1 MKLIIID
8 DSKLIR
14 IQLERSIK
22 ENFDNLEIYQAI
34 DGDEGLNAIFKYQP
48 DIIFLDIIMPGLTG
62 TELLEKIQPLT
73 KSGLCKVLMI
83 SSIEDYGILQ
93 ECFKLGAYDF
103 IRKPVNEIELNARLG
118 GAINSTNLV
127 NQLRQSEAQL
137 EGKVEEIER
146 VNQKLVQT
154 KNQMIQSEKMAAIGQ
169 LAAGVAHEINNPI
182 GYVSSNLVTLKG
194 YISDLLSGYQKTLA
208 LFEHLKKIDKID
220 FESTTSDSIDFIID
234 DIPSLFEDT
243 EIGLTRVKE
252 IVDGLRNFSRVDQA
266 MEFDVFDVNEGIKDT
281 LIVTKNKYKYLANI
295 ETNFGDLPLIKA
307 KGGKLNQVFMN
318 LIVNACDAIASKFD
332 ESSLL
337 GWIKITTEQE
347 AEHVKITFSDN
358 GIGIDEEI
366 VQYLYN
372 PFFTT
377 KPIGQGTGLGLSI
390 SYDIIVNEH
399 KGSIAVDSTKNVGST
414 FVLTLPIN
422 PDGKGVI

>member
-8 DSKLIR
+8 DSRLIR
-14 IQLERSIK
+14 VQLERSIK
-22 ENFDNLEIYQAI
+22 ENFDDLEIYQAA
-34 DGDEGLNAIFKYQP
+34 DGDEGLNAIFEYQP
-48 DIIFLDIIMPGLTG
+48 DIIFLDILMPGLTG

-73 KSGLCKVLMI
+73 RSGLCKVLMI
-83 SSIEDYGILQ
+83 SSIEDYSILQ
-93 ECFKLGAYDF
+93 ECFTLGAYDF

-118 GAINSTNLV
+118 GAISSTKLV
-127 NQLRQSEAQL
+127 NKLRESEADL

-146 VNQKLVQT
+146 VNQKLIQT

-194 YISDLLSGYQKTLA
+194 YISDLLSSYQQTLA
-208 LFEHLKKIDKID
+208 LFDHMKKIDKTD
-220 FESTTSDSIDFIID
+220 FESTSSDAIDFIID
-234 DIPSLFEDT
+234 DIPGLFEDT

-281 LIVTKNKYKYLANI
+281 LVVTKNKYKYLANI
-295 ETNFGDLPLIKA
+295 ETNFGALPLINA

-332 ESSLL
+332 ESSLS
-337 GWIKITTEQE
+337 GWIKITTRQV
-347 AEHVKITFSDN
+347 AEHVKITFEDN
-358 GIGIDEEI
+358 GTGIDKEI
-366 VQYLYN
+366 VEYLYN

-399 KGSIAVDSTKNVGST
+399 KGSIAVESTENVGST
-414 FVLTLPIN
+414 FILTLPIN
-422 PDGKGVI
+422 PDGKEVI